1 MLPRPQQRLLHD
13 VLRALP
19 VTTGE
24 MHGVPQQRPGVLG
37 IQRTH
42 KDVVRYD
49 VGASPACFDARHTQ
63 VNAPSGPAVHDFSR
77 KVTAT

>member
-1 MLPRPQQRLLHD
+1 
-13 VLRALP
+13 
-19 VTTGE
+19 
-24 MHGVPQQRPGVLG
+24 MHGVPQQWTGVLG
-37 IQRTH
+37 IQRAY

-63 VNAPSGPAVHDFSR
+63 VNAPSGLAVHDFSQ